1 VKESVQKPTLPI
13 PSTSDGAG
21 AGAGWSPGT
30 PTSGGFAGR
39 YEIMSRLGVGGMA
52 EVVLA
57 RDRALGR
64 LVALK
69 LLAPAL
75 AVDPL
80 FVERFRREA
89 TAIASLN
96 HPGIVVIYD
105 HGVAEG
111 QPYIAMEYV
120 AGRSLKQ
127 IIAESGPLAPGTAV
141 AYACQMLAG
150 LAAAHAVGIVHRDI
164 KPQNLIVRDDGT
176 LKVADFGVARSAD
189 ETVLTQLGAVIG
201 TADYISPEQARGEIA
216 TPASDLYSA
225 GVVLFEMLT
234 GTLPFTGEL
243 PVAVASQHISTP
255 APSLRQ
261 VDPAVPVALANVVT
275 RALAKERSGR
285 FDSAAA
291 MKAAL
296 EASLA
301 EPAIPPRAAPTARLP
316 ATAVATQVLPPAP
329 RAAARTAWRL
339 PRRSVL
345 VVGLAAVALLAGL
358 ALALTTRSGGGA
370 RSVALPRVIGRPVA
384 SAVSALRARGF
395 VVRTLPA
402 VHANRAPGTVAAVR
416 PNTASADL
424 GTTIGVIPSSGPSLI
439 AIPRVAGFSESAAIA
454 ALERL
459 GLGARPQTAYGP
471 TPSGTVVGTA
481 PPAGTSVPPGSA
493 VAITISAGP
502 APVAPAKPVPPD
514 HAKGPKGGGHGKGHE
529 KPKEKHRPR
538 A

>member
-1 VKESVQKPTLPI
+1 MRESVQKPTLPI
-13 PSTSDGAG
+13 PSTSDDSGGGRRAT
-21 AGAGWSPGT
+21 A

-39 YEIMSRLGVGGMA
+39 YEILSRLGMGGMA

-75 AVDPL
+75 AADPM

-96 HPGIVVIYD
+96 HPGVVVIYD
-105 HGVAEG
+105 HGVADG

-120 AGRSLKQ
+120 AGRTLKQ
-127 IIAESGPLAPGTAV
+127 IIADNAPLAPGDAI
-141 AYACQMLAG
+141 AYACQVLDG
-150 LAAAHAVGIVHRDI
+150 LAVAHAVGIVHRDI

-189 ETVLTQLGAVIG
+189 ETVLTQLGSVIG

-216 TPASDLYSA
+216 TPPSDLYSV

-243 PVAVASQHISTP
+243 AVAVANQHISTP
-255 APSLRQ
+255 APSLQ
-261 VDPAVPVALANVVT
+261 QANPAVPAALANVVT
-275 RALAKERSGR
+275 QALTKERSRR

-296 EASLA
+296 ETALT
-301 EPAIPPRAAPTARLP
+301 ETAIPPRVAPTARLP
-316 ATAVATQVLPPAP
+316 ATAAVTQVLPPAP
-329 RAAARTAWRL
+329 RTAPRRARRL
-339 PRRSVL
+339 PPRGVL
-345 VVGLAAVALLAGL
+345 VVTLAVAALLVGLAV
-358 ALALTTRSGGGA
+358 ALTTRGGGEA
-370 RSVALPRVIGRPVA
+370 RSVALPRVVGRPVA
-384 SAVSALRARGF
+384 SAISALRARGF

-402 VHANRAPGTVAAVR
+402 VHANEAPGTVAAVR
-416 PNTASADL
+416 PNAASADI
-424 GTTIGVIPSSGPSLI
+424 GTTVAVVPSSGPSRI
-439 AIPRVAGFSESAAIA
+439 AIPPVAGSSQEAAVA

-459 GLGARPQTAYGP
+459 GFGVRTETAYGP
-471 TPSGTVVGTA
+471 TPIGTVVGTM
-481 PPAGTSVPPGSA
+481 PPAGTAVPPRSSVA
-493 VAITISAGP
+493 VTISAGP
-502 APVAPAKPVPPD
+502 APVGPAKPVPPGE
-514 HAKGPKGGGHGKGHE
+514 AKDPKGKGRGKGHE
-529 KPKEKHRPR
+529 KQKEKHAAGP
-538 A
+538 

>member
-1 VKESVQKPTLPI
+1 MQKPTLPI
-13 PSTSDGAG
+13 PSTSDGSGGGRSRAT
-21 AGAGWSPGT
+21 T

-39 YEIMSRLGVGGMA
+39 YEILSRLGVGGMA

-75 AVDPL
+75 AGDPM

-96 HPGIVVIYD
+96 HPGVVVIYD

-120 AGRSLKQ
+120 AGRTLKQ
-127 IIAESGPLAPGTAV
+127 IIADSAPLAPGDAI
-141 AYACQMLAG
+141 AYACQVLDG

-189 ETVLTQLGAVIG
+189 ETVLTQLGSVIG

-216 TPASDLYSA
+216 TPPSDLYSL

-243 PVAVASQHISTP
+243 PVAVANQHISTP
-255 APSLRQ
+255 APSLQ
-261 VDPAVPVALANVVT
+261 QANPAVPAALANVVT
-275 RALAKERSGR
+275 RALTKERGRR

-296 EASLA
+296 KAA
-301 EPAIPPRAAPTARLP
+301 PAGAATPPRARADR
-316 ATAVATQVLPPAP
+316 ATAGDLRRDTGSSAGATQGRASDPAH
-329 RAAARTAWRL
+329 AAAWRTR
-339 PRRSVL
+339 
-345 VVGLAAVALLAGL
+345 G
-358 ALALTTRSGGGA
+358 
-370 RSVALPRVIGRPVA
+370 
-384 SAVSALRARGF
+384 RAR
-395 VVRTLPA
+395 P
-402 VHANRAPGTVAAVR
+402 
-416 PNTASADL
+416 
-424 GTTIGVIPSSGPSLI
+424 
-439 AIPRVAGFSESAAIA
+439 
-454 ALERL
+454 
-459 GLGARPQTAYGP
+459 
-471 TPSGTVVGTA
+471 
-481 PPAGTSVPPGSA
+481 
-493 VAITISAGP
+493 
-502 APVAPAKPVPPD
+502 
-514 HAKGPKGGGHGKGHE
+514 
-529 KPKEKHRPR
+529 RPR
-538 A
+538 CSSDSRSL

>member
-1 VKESVQKPTLPI
+1 MQKPTLPI
-13 PSTSDGAG
+13 PSTSDDSGGGRIRAT
-21 AGAGWSPGT
+21 T

-39 YEIMSRLGVGGMA
+39 YEILSRLGVGGMA

-75 AVDPL
+75 AGDPM

-96 HPGIVVIYD
+96 HPGVVVIYD
-105 HGVAEG
+105 HGVADG

-120 AGRSLKQ
+120 AGRTLKQ
-127 IIAESGPLAPGTAV
+127 IIADNAPLAPGDAI
-141 AYACQMLAG
+141 AYACQVLDG

-189 ETVLTQLGAVIG
+189 ETVMTQLGSVIG

-216 TPASDLYSA
+216 TPPSDLYSL

-243 PVAVASQHISTP
+243 PVAVANQHVSTP
-255 APSLRQ
+255 APSLQ
-261 VDPAVPVALANVVT
+261 QANPAVPAALANVVG
-275 RALAKERSGR
+275 RALAKERSRR

-296 EASLA
+296 EAV
-301 EPAIPPRAAPTARLP
+301 PAGAAAPPRAGPAAQPPT
-316 ATAVATQVLPPAP
+316 TAVMTQVLPPAP
-329 RAAARTAWRL
+329 PRPARQTRRLRPRGVLAVALAAAAL
-339 PRRSVL
+339 L
-345 VVGLAAVALLAGL
+345 VGLAF
-358 ALALTTRSGGGA
+358 ALTTRGGGES
-370 RSVALPRVIGRPVA
+370 RSVALPHVVGRPLA

-402 VHANRAPGTVAAVR
+402 AHAEEAAGTVAAIR
-416 PNTASADL
+416 PNVASADI
-424 GTTIGVIPSSGPSLI
+424 GTTVAVIPSAGPSQI
-439 AIPRVAGFSESAAIA
+439 AIPPVAGFSEAAA
-454 ALERL
+454 VATLERL
-459 GLGARPQTAYGP
+459 GLDVRPQTAYGP
-471 TPSGTVVGTA
+471 TPTGTVVGTT
-481 PPAGTSVPPGSA
+481 PPAGTAVPPRSSVA
-493 VAITISAGP
+493 VTISAGP
-502 APVAPAKPVPPD
+502 EPVIPPKPAPPGQ
-514 HAKGPKGGGHGKGHE
+514 AKGPKGHGGGKGHE
-529 KPKEKHRPR
+529 KPKEKHGAGPR
-538 A
+538 